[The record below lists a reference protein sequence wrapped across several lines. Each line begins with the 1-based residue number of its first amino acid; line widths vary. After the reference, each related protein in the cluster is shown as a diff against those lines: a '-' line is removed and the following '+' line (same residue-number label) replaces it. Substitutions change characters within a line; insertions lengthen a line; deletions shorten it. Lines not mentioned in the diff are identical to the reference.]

1 MGLVQLWSPAQH
13 LPVRTRLPVLYLTP
27 PPSPSS
33 LSLLPLFMNVQREAA
48 LYEQANVDD
57 AVIQSAAVKGRGGGV

>member
-27 PPSPSS
+27 PPPPPP
-33 LSLLPLFMNVQREAA
+33 SLLPLFMNVQREAA